1 MTGITPRT
9 RVTAV
14 ALAVIV
20 VGGVVLRVRGLAY
33 GLPAVYNP
41 DEIAIMSRALGFA
54 KGDLNPH
61 NFLYPSLYFYAL
73 FGWVAAS
80 FAVDWA
86 LGIFRSVGQF
96 QQSLF
101 VDPTAIYV
109 AGRSLSVAC
118 GALAIV
124 ATWRLGSR
132 LADDRTGLAAAAF
145 LAVAPFAVRD
155 AHYVKHDVPATL
167 AVLLAMLAI
176 VALGRGAFDDGTHDP
191 GPTSPTDQPLGPTSS
206 EGSGDSMW
214 GRGHASRRRMHPA
227 RSLTAALLLAGF
239 ASGLAASV
247 HYYLIFVGV
256 PLVIAVWYRTSGSDV
271 FVRLRSVCMAL
282 ASAAAGFFLGS
293 PFLFVEPAT
302 ALRDIAAN
310 RRIVMDRAVDAT
322 GGLFPSASAY
332 LQMLSSDALGWPVAL
347 LALVGL
353 IVLARR
359 AWRLTVLLAAFPL
372 TFLLFISNTVAAT
385 RYLNPVLPFLCVFA
399 AAGVVW
405 LADRIAASRGS
416 SRLHAVVLVALIVLV
431 AAPAMLASVEV
442 GTFFRQPDTRTVAR
456 AFIESHAASGSTVLV
471 QPYSVPLVQSRD
483 GLVEALRQH
492 LGDES
497 KASIKF
503 QLQLSVERWPAP
515 AYRLIYLGT
524 GGLDVDKIYV
534 DPADIAQRGLGVLRD
549 LGVQYVVLKGYNG
562 GSPAAYPL
570 AAALAREARRV
581 AVFTPY
587 RPSAADPPHAVEP
600 FLHNSDARID
610 AALERPGPVIELW
623 KL

>member
-1 MTGITPRT
+1 M
-9 RVTAV
+9 

-86 LGIFRSVGQF
+86 LGVFGSVAQF

-109 AGRSLSVAC
+109 AGRSLSVLC
-118 GALAIV
+118 GALAIL

-132 LADDRTGLAAAAF
+132 FADDRTGLAAAAF

-167 AVLLAMLAI
+167 AVLMAMLAI
-176 VALGRGAFDDGTHDP
+176 VALGRGALDDGTHDP
-191 GPTSPTDQPLGPTSS
+191 GPTSRKDQAIGPTSF
-206 EGSGDSMW
+206 EDSGDSMW
-214 GRGHASRRRMHPA
+214 GRGHASRRHMHPA

-247 HYYLIFVGV
+247 HYYLIFVGI
-256 PLVIAVWYRTSGSDV
+256 PLVIAVWYRTSGGDV
-271 FVRLRSVCMAL
+271 FVRVRSVCIAL
-282 ASAAAGFFLGS
+282 ASAAAGLFLGS
-293 PFLFVEPAT
+293 PFLLVEPAT

-310 RRIVMDRAVDAT
+310 RRIVMDRAVDAS

-359 AWRLTVLLAAFPL
+359 ASRLTLLLAAFPL

-399 AAGVVW
+399 AAGAVW
-405 LADRIAASRGS
+405 LADRIAGSRGS
-416 SRLHAVVLVALIVLV
+416 SRRHAVVLVGLIVLV

-442 GTFFRQPDTRTVAR
+442 GTFFQQPDTRTVAR
-456 AFIESHAASGSTVLV
+456 TFIESHAASGSTVLV

-587 RPSAADPPHAVEP
+587 RPSAADQPPAVEP

>member
-1 MTGITPRT
+1 
-9 RVTAV
+9 
-14 ALAVIV
+14 
-20 VGGVVLRVRGLAY
+20 
-33 GLPAVYNP
+33 
-41 DEIAIMSRALGFA
+41 
-54 KGDLNPH
+54 
-61 NFLYPSLYFYAL
+61 
-73 FGWVAAS
+73 
-80 FAVDWA
+80 
-86 LGIFRSVGQF
+86 
-96 QQSLF
+96 
-101 VDPTAIYV
+101 
-109 AGRSLSVAC
+109 
-118 GALAIV
+118 
-124 ATWRLGSR
+124 
-132 LADDRTGLAAAAF
+132 
-145 LAVAPFAVRD
+145 
-155 AHYVKHDVPATL
+155 
-167 AVLLAMLAI
+167 
-176 VALGRGAFDDGTHDP
+176 
-191 GPTSPTDQPLGPTSS
+191 
-206 EGSGDSMW
+206 
-214 GRGHASRRRMHPA
+214 
-227 RSLTAALLLAGF
+227 LLLAGF

-256 PLVIAVWYRTSGSDV
+256 PLLIAVWYRASGSDV
-271 FVRLRSVCMAL
+271 IGRLRSACIAL

-293 PFLFVEPAT
+293 PFLLVEPAT

-310 RRIVMDRAVDAT
+310 RRIVMDRAVDAN
-322 GGLFPSASAY
+322 GGLFPSASVY
-332 LQMLSSDALGWPVAL
+332 LRMLSSDALGWPVAL
-347 LALVGL
+347 LACVGV

-359 AWRLTVLLAAFPL
+359 APRLALLLAAFPM

-399 AAGVVW
+399 AAGAVW
-405 LADRIAASRGS
+405 LADQIGGSRRGASF
-416 SRLHAVVLVALIVLV
+416 HPVVLTTLVVL
-431 AAPAMLASVEV
+431 AATPAMLASVEV

-456 AFIESHAASGSTVLV
+456 AFIESHATAGSTVLV
-471 QPYSVPLVQSRD
+471 QPYSVPLVQSRE

-497 KASIKF
+497 TASIKF
-503 QLQLSVERWPAP
+503 QLQLSVARWPAP

-587 RPSAADPPHAVEP
+587 RPSAADQPHAVEP

-610 AALERPGPVIELW
+610 ASLERPGPVIELW

>member
-1 MTGITPRT
+1 MTGFAPRT
-9 RVTAV
+9 RVTGV

-20 VGGVVLRVRGLAY
+20 LTGIVLRVRGLAY
-33 GLPAVYNP
+33 GLPAIYNP

-73 FGWVAAS
+73 FGWVGAS
-80 FAVDWA
+80 FALDWV
-86 LGIFRSVGQF
+86 LGIFRSVAQF

-118 GALAIV
+118 GAVAIL

-176 VALGRGAFDDGTHDP
+176 VALGRASGDETNDP
-191 GPTSPTDQPLGPTSS
+191 GPTN
-206 EGSGDSMW
+206 SMW
-214 GRGHASRRRMHPA
+214 GRPA
-227 RSLTAALLLAGF
+227 RSEDSVWGRGHSSRPSMHSTRSLTTALLLAGF
-239 ASGLAASV
+239 VSGLAVSV
-247 HYYLIFVGV
+247 HYYLLFVGV
-256 PLVIAVWYRTSGSDV
+256 PLLIAVWYRTSAIGAAGRV
-271 FVRLRSVCMAL
+271 RSVCIAL
-282 ASAAAGFFLGS
+282 GSAAAGCFLGS
-293 PFLFVEPAT
+293 PFLLVEPAT

-310 RRIVMDRAVDAT
+310 RRIVMDRAVDAS
-322 GGLFPSASAY
+322 GGLFPNAGAY
-332 LQMLSSDALGWPVAL
+332 LQMLSADALGWPVAL
-347 LALVGL
+347 LSLLGV

-359 AWRLTVLLAAFPL
+359 APWVTLLLAAFPL
-372 TFLLFISNTVAAT
+372 TFLLFISNTVSAT
-385 RYLNPVLPFLCVFA
+385 RYLNPVLPFVCLFA
-399 AAGVVW
+399 AAG
-405 LADRIAASRGS
+405 AIRIADQFGGSRS
-416 SRLHAVVLVALIVLV
+416 SPRFHTAVLTAVVVL
-431 AAPAMLASVEV
+431 AAVPAMVASVEV
-442 GTFFRQPDTRTVAR
+442 GTFFRQPDTRTLAR
-456 AFIESHAASGSTVLV
+456 AFIESHADAGSTVLV

-503 QLQLSVERWPAP
+503 QLQLSVEPWPAP

-534 DPADIAQRGLGVLRD
+534 DPADIAQRGLAVLRD

-570 AAALAREARRV
+570 AAALGREARRV

-587 RPSAADPPHAVEP
+587 RSSAADQPHAVEP

-610 AALERPGPVIELW
+610 TSLERPGPVIELW